1 MRAYLGPRKGITA
14 VNVKDLCLGALTF
27 GDASGYG
34 LKKFFE
40 TTFNQFCSAG
50 FGSIYPA
57 LAELAAEGLVSCTGE
72 AQNGRPDRKIYHLTA
87 TGHNAFV
94 NNLLQASPTH
104 RVKSD
109 FLLVMYF
116 GHLLPAGRLEAF
128 IDGRISELNRQIEF
142 LEDYRATAK
151 TRTLSSKL
159 VREYGLT
166 VMMAARDYLRHHRD
180 EIISSAAPPQTTTS
194 QCRKAAP
201 QAGAQSS

>member
-1 MRAYLGPRKGITA
+1 M
-14 VNVKDLCLGALTF
+14 NVRDLCLGALTF

-57 LAELAAEGLVSCTGE
+57 LAELAGEGLVSCTDE
-72 AQNGRPDRKIYHLTA
+72 AQSGRPDRKLYHLTA
-87 TGHNAFV
+87 AGHTAFV
-94 NNLLQASPTH
+94 NNLMQASPTH

-128 IDGRISELNRQIEF
+128 LDGHIAELDRQIEF
-142 LEDYRATAK
+142 LESYCGSEKTSTA
-151 TRTLSSKL
+151 SSQV
-159 VREYGLT
+159 VRGFGLT
-166 VMMAARDYLRHHRD
+166 VMTAARDYLRRHRN
-180 EIISSAAPPQTTTS
+180 EIISSAASPQTTTS
-194 QCRKAAP
+194 YCRKTAP